1 MDGLLGNPATWVHAT
16 ARLTAW
22 MLVLTRITGLLAAM
36 PGLGNERLPLPVR
49 AALAALLALVVAPTL
64 PPMKAAP
71 AGLWDLVAAM
81 AVELAVGLL
90 IGTLVAFVFS
100 AVTFGAS
107 LVDIQ
112 TGFSFVQFVNPVD
125 PQPAAIAGTL
135 LAQVVLLLLFASG
148 LHHQVI
154 LALADSYRIVPL
166 GGAFTTSGFGL
177 VSLSGALLA
186 KGLQMAAPV
195 LFALFLVDVLEGFG
209 ARFMPQL
216 QLLQLSFPLK
226 IAIGVA
232 VLGYVMLELP
242 RWIQPLFGAVPAW
255 AFRLLR

>member
-1 MDGLLGNPATWVHAT
+1 MDGLLGNPATWAT
-16 ARLTAW
+16 ATAKLTAW
-22 MLVLTRITGLLAAM
+22 MLVLTRVTGMLAAM
-36 PGLGNERLPLPVR
+36 PGLGNDRLPLPVR
-49 AALAALLALVVAPTL
+49 ASLAALLALVIAPTL
-64 PPMKAAP
+64 PPMKAVP
-71 AGLWDLVAAM
+71 AGLWDFTAVM

-100 AVTFGAS
+100 AVSFGAN

-154 LALADSYRIVPL
+154 LAVADSYRLVPL
-166 GGAFTTSGFGL
+166 GGAFRTNGLGL
-177 VSLSGALLA
+177 VALSGALLA

-216 QLLQLSFPLK
+216 QLLQLSFPVK

-232 VLGYVMLELP
+232 ILGYVMLELP
-242 RWIQPLFGAVPAW
+242 RWIQPLFNAVPVW
-255 AFRLLR
+255 TFRFLG

>member
-1 MDGLLGNPATWVHAT
+1 MDGLLGNPATWTTAT
-16 ARLTAW
+16 AKLIAW
-22 MLVLTRITGLLAAM
+22 MLVLTRITGLLAAL
-36 PGLGNERLPLPVR
+36 PGLGNDRLPLPVR
-49 AALAALLALVVAPTL
+49 AALAALLALVIAPTL
-64 PPMKAAP
+64 PPMKALP
-71 AGLWDLVAAM
+71 TGLWDFTAVM

-100 AVTFGAS
+100 AVSFGAN

-154 LALADSYRIVPL
+154 LALADSYRLVPL
-166 GGAFTTSGFGL
+166 GGVLKTNGL
-177 VSLSGALLA
+177 GLAALSGALLA

-226 IAIGVA
+226 IAIGVII
-232 VLGYVMLELP
+232 LGYVLMELP
-242 RWIQPLFGAVPAW
+242 RWIQPLFNAVPVW
-255 AFRLLR
+255 TFRFLG

>member
-1 MDGLLGNPATWVHAT
+1 MDGLLGNPATWSYTT

-36 PGLGNERLPLPVR
+36 PGLGNDRLPLPVR
-49 AALAALLALVVAPTL
+49 ASLAALLALVIAPTL
-64 PPMKAAP
+64 PPMKAMP
-71 AGLWDLVAAM
+71 QGLWDFTALM

-100 AVTFGAS
+100 AVSFGAS

-135 LAQVVLLLLFASG
+135 LAQVVLLLLFTSG

-154 LALADSYRIVPL
+154 LALADSYRLVPL
-166 GGAFTTSGFGL
+166 GGAPRTDGL
-177 VSLSGALLA
+177 ALVALSGALLA

-232 VLGYVMLELP
+232 ILGYVLMELP
-242 RWIQPLFGAVPAW
+242 AWLRPLFHAIPAW
-255 AFRLLR
+255 TFRFLG